1 MAFANNINKDMTA
14 ADARAVA
21 GSSSWGDIYPDGF
34 DFEADPM
41 EFLGEHRLFF
51 DTHGT
56 PHFASG
62 KNPFSGELAG
72 KLSNGEKD
80 GLLARKWNSSKIR
93 DKRSSYGEP
102 KEWDHIV
109 VGLTRAESEAL
120 GPDGVKQ
127 WAQTVIKAMQDS
139 PDGTGKRQMLVTPI
153 HDDTDNIHLQFLL
166 HRIPVNEASLSV
178 GASYELS
185 RNSEAAKQMKQ
196 LNTALEAAGLPMISD
211 FRMGAYSVSEPRAVS
226 VEELNRAAERVE
238 EAGGITPPD
247 LTTGPL
253 QAARARVTPE
263 MRHLDSMLAEAVKR
277 QKEIESQA
285 TAAATAVAA
294 AQHAKEALAQFE
306 AEVAAHEALKID
318 HEALKEDVKKKHE
331 QIEEA
336 HAIRMQ
342 LIDELSTTT
351 ANLDTLRGDYSR
363 LQINFDKLM
372 ETQAATAAK
381 VEDLTSEVID
391 LKTDLKAAND
401 DLAQATA
408 EAEQNRK
415 LAEAHAKSLQEAKAE
430 IENLKTINEVAR
442 KDIADLKRQRA
453 ELDIQAKDALQA
465 AETARGALS
474 VAEAKNDSLQAQID
488 ALKAQLAAA
497 TTSKESAEATLNDF
511 KDAARNAPI
520 VYDRLPEGLDAG
532 NSSGLEVTTTS
543 VSKKRHPEFPAGYK
557 ASRGLFGTDTIYGPN
572 GKTFKSTRRGVMMEE
587 AKKMTIDDARAM
599 IEYVVAVHGA
609 DHVKTYGSDEEKALL
624 ARVALEKGL
633 TVEGYSPP
641 REQAA
646 VSYADVK
653 SEPVKYDGRD
663 WSKKH
668 PDNWIEGDMPA
679 ASKEW
684 ETAKERGEQ
693 TGSLKEWATAKYE
706 SGQSPEF
713 KNLDRLQREAAD
725 IISQKY
731 AYIEHTKTELAAYL
745 VDKKKSIE
753 FNDTGTH
760 VVSSDQY
767 IPSSGNFADFLKHY
781 RLRVHEHEATA
792 PAAVEKAA
800 KWFEKTGDITKLSN
814 ADRMSAERAL
824 ERRKAKGELA
834 DVNLEDY
841 VKAAH
846 QQYLDREAKKNDD
859 QAGPGKTTKPK

>member
-21 GSSSWGDIYPDGF
+21 GSSSWSDIYPDGF

-51 DTHGT
+51 DTYGK
-56 PHFASG
+56 PHFAGG
-62 KNPFSGELAG
+62 KNPFSGELAEAIR
-72 KLSNGEKD
+72 NGEKD
-80 GLLARKWNSSKIR
+80 GLLARGLNGKIR
-93 DKRSSYGEP
+93 DTRARYGEP
-102 KEWDHIV
+102 KEWDHVV
-109 VGLTRAESEAL
+109 VGLTRAEAEAL
-120 GPDGVKQ
+120 GPDGVKH
-127 WAQTVIKAMQDS
+127 WAQTVIKSMQDS

-166 HRIPVNEASLSV
+166 HRIPVNESNLSV

-185 RNSEAAKQMKQ
+185 RNSEAAGQMKQ

-238 EAGGITPPD
+238 EAGGIIPPD

-277 QKEIESQA
+277 QKDIESQA

-306 AEVAAHEALKID
+306 TEVAAHEALKID
-318 HEALKEDVKKKHE
+318 YEALKEEAKRNHE
-331 QIEEA
+331 IIEKNHVE
-336 HAIRMQ
+336 RLK

-351 ANLDTLRGDYSR
+351 ANLDTLRGDYSAIQ
-363 LQINFDKLM
+363 LNFDKLM
-372 ETQAATAAK
+372 EIQAATSAK
-381 VEDLTSEVID
+381 VEDLTNDNEG
-391 LKTDLKAAND
+391 LKTDLKAANE

-415 LAEAHAKSLQEAKAE
+415 LAEAHAKSLQEAQAE
-430 IENLKTINEVAR
+430 IENLKTTNEVAR

-453 ELDIQAKDALQA
+453 ELDIQAKDALQT

-474 VAEAKNDSLQAQID
+474 VAEAEKQAMATQIE

-497 TTSKESAEATLNDF
+497 TASKESAESTLNDF
-511 KDAARNAPI
+511 KDAARSAAINSGRP
-520 VYDRLPEGLDAG
+520 PEGSTG
-532 NSSGLEVTTTS
+532 FEVQSTAI
-543 VSKKRHPEFPAGYK
+543 SKRRAPEWPADFK
-557 ASRGLFGTDTIYGPN
+557 ASRGLFGTDTITGPDDVKIKATRGGAKLES
-572 GKTFKSTRRGVMMEE
+572 GKLTPD
-587 AKKMTIDDARAM
+587 AARAM
-599 IEYVVAVHGA
+599 IEYMAAHGA
-609 DHVKTYGSDEEKALL
+609 DHVKVSGSETEQNLL
-624 ARVALEKGL
+624 ARYALEAGL
-633 TVEGYSPP
+633 TVENYSPP

-653 SEPVKYDGRD
+653 SEPVAKYDGRD

-668 PDNWIEGDMPA
+668 PDNWVEGDMPA

-693 TGSLKEWATAKYE
+693 TGSLKEWATAQFEK
-706 SGQSPEF
+706 
-713 KNLDRLQREAAD
+713 
-725 IISQKY
+725 SQ
-731 AYIEHTKTELAAYL
+731 
-745 VDKKKSIE
+745 
-753 FNDTGTH
+753 
-760 VVSSDQY
+760 
-767 IPSSGNFADFLKHY
+767 
-781 RLRVHEHEATA
+781 A
-792 PAAVEKAA
+792 PAAGVEKAA

-824 ERRKAKGELA
+824 ERRKTKGELA
-834 DVNLEDY
+834 DVNLEEY

-846 QQYLDREAKKNDD
+846 QQYLDREAKKNND
-859 QAGPGKTTKPK
+859 QAGPGKNTKPK